1 MKTESIQLAKIRTDG
16 GTQPRAAINPEVV
29 ADYRE
34 RMEDG
39 DVFPPIVVFF
49 DGTHYWLADGFHR
62 VEAAREADF
71 TTISAQVKQ
80 GTVRDAKWFSFGANR
95 DHGQRRDK
103 GDVRRA
109 VEAILADEEWTDKP
123 QATIA
128 SHVGCSREFVS
139 RVNSERRAT
148 GNKPTCDRSQVTGRD
163 GRTINT
169 ANIGR
174 KPAAPSPAPIPPVVE
189 SHKAIVNTDT
199 GEVIEN
205 AAVVTVTKETPAKE
219 TPKVRGVGLDIAYK
233 AIALLQTIPLN
244 DGLRQEALDRVTAWI
259 EHNK

>member
-62 VEAAREADF
+62 VEAARSADF
-71 TTISAQVKQ
+71 TAIDAEVHQGALLDAQWYSYSANK
-80 GTVRDAKWFSFGANR
+80 GHDNSGL
-95 DHGQRRDK
+95 RRSNADK
-103 GDVRRA
+103 RRA
-109 VEAILADEEWTDKP
+109 VEAALRHSYAQKYSDRQVAEW
-123 QATIA
+123 IGV
-128 SHVGCSREFVS
+128 SNHMVGDYRKTTV
-139 RVNSERRAT
+139 
-148 GNKPTCDRSQVTGRD
+148 KDSQSPIRTGRD

-169 ANIGR
+169 ANIGKS
-174 KPAAPSPAPIPPVVE
+174 KPAPEKHVE
-189 SHKAIVNTDT
+189 TAIVDTNT
-199 GEVIEN
+199 GEVIED
-205 AAVVTVTKETPAKE
+205 AEVVKVTTSTTRETATAKGE
-219 TPKVRGVGLDIAYK
+219 AIQPRGIGIDKAYA
-233 AIALLQTIPLN
+233 AIAILKEIPLN
-244 DGLRQEALDRVTAWI
+244 DGLRQEALATVARWI